1 MRTGSPTAARCA
13 ADNTGEALAT
23 WQAAGAARCAAMC
36 AGPPADD
43 DGPPADDDGPPANED
58 APPADED
65 GPPEDAP
72 PAEDDP
78 AASIF
83 GSVGASR
90 GTAAAVCATTGDTF
104 PATGCD
110 TSSKPELELPTAPFW
125 FPVRRTT
132 SPASGLALAKPGLTR
147 RTTNPAS
154 GLALA
159 KPGLTR
165 RTTNPASGLAL
176 AKPGLTRRTTN
187 PASGLALAAAAA
199 ASRSLRPSTTLRSAP
214 AKLSLSVVVLLSFR
228 IMLAPVAWMTGC
240 HPVSMTL
247 LRPSGCAAVVLAA
260 KPAAADASVSTALDA
275 PCSTAL
281 AAVGADAAGASCA
294 TGRETLDTVGVRC
307 ATMCDGPVGAS
318 PATGCGTF
326 SVAVCIGL
334 GQWGGIM
341 SMSLG

>member
-132 SPASGLALAKPGLTR
+132 S
-147 RTTNPAS
+147 
-154 GLALA
+154 
-159 KPGLTR
+159 
-165 RTTNPASGLAL
+165 PASGLAL